1 MGSATEYLLEAE
13 NCTVAAMTAV
23 DPDERARHVRLAA
36 YYRNL
41 ALELMARQAP
51 ELHGSRGLFDADAC
65 RTRGSTQA

>member
-23 DPDERARHVRLAA
+23 DAEERAEHVRLAT

-41 ALELMARQAP
+41 ALELMAGPKPAP
-51 ELHGSRGLFDADAC
+51 GPCGVFDADPC
-65 RTRGSTQA
+65 RTWGSTQA